1 MNTITSTSEDI
12 TATVAEDATRGM
24 YEDIKTDAIENTMRE
39 LNHTRIMQ
47 CIAVVKLIAAGEKV
61 VRLQSQLTIAKI
73 EEDHVQNST
82 IGTRKKLRAA
92 KRTIA
97 KVQERLT
104 AAQAEFAQLENESK
118 VVQQEIN
125 FLELTLHTV
134 KYNPI

>member
-1 MNTITSTSEDI
+1 MNITSTSEDI
-12 TATVAEDATRGM
+12 NATVAEDATRGM
-24 YEDIKTDAIENTMRE
+24 YEDIKTYAIDSTMRE
-39 LNHTRIMQ
+39 LNHTRVMQ

-92 KRTIA
+92 KRAIA

-104 AAQAEFAQLENESK
+104 TAQAEFAQLENESK